1 MQISDRAKSVKP
13 SPTLTIDAKAKALK
27 AAGEDVIGFGA
38 GEPDFDTPENIKQ
51 AAVKALSKGQ
61 TKYTAVGGTDELKD
75 AIRAKLKRDNG
86 LEYSREEIIVSCG
99 AKHSLY
105 NLFQAVLNPG
115 DEIIIPT
122 PYWVSYP
129 DMALLANAVP
139 VFVEGREEDGFKVKP
154 EALAKVITP
163 KSRLLVIN
171 SPSNPTGG
179 AYTAAELKAIA
190 DVVRPYPNLAIVSD
204 EIYEKLLY
212 DKTPFASIAA
222 TDADIKARTFV
233 INGMSKAFAMTGWR
247 LGYTAGD
254 KAVIGAMTKIQGQST
269 SNPTSIAQAAGAE
282 ALNGPQDE
290 VEGMALEFA
299 KRRNYIV
306 NRLNSIPGIKCR
318 QPEGAF
324 YVFPNISALFG
335 KQVAG
340 RKITNADLFADYLLE
355 DFKVAVVPG
364 SGFGAPN
371 YMRLS
376 YATSIDNIT
385 RGLDRIAEAVA
396 KLT

>member
-1 MQISDRAKSVKP
+1 MQISERAKSVKP

-38 GEPDFDTPENIKQ
+38 GEPDFDTPANIKQ
-51 AAVKALSKGQ
+51 AAVKAIEKGQ

-75 AIRAKLKRDNG
+75 AIRGKLKRDNG
-86 LEYSREEIIVSCG
+86 LEYAREEIIVSTG

-129 DMALLANAVP
+129 DMALLAGAVP
-139 VFVEGREEDGFKVKP
+139 VFVEGREEDGFKVRP
-154 EALAKVITP
+154 EALAKAITP

-179 AYTAAELKAIA
+179 AYSAAELKAIA
-190 DVVRPYPNLAIVSD
+190 DVVRPHKELAIVSD

-212 DKTPFASIAA
+212 DNFPFATIAA
-222 TDADIKARTFV
+222 VDAEIKARTYLV
-233 INGMSKAFAMTGWR
+233 NGMSKAYAMTGWR
-247 LGYTAGD
+247 LGYVAGD
-254 KAVIGAMTKIQGQST
+254 KAVVAAMTKIQGQST
-269 SNPTSIAQAAGAE
+269 SNPTSIAQAAGVE
-282 ALNGPQDE
+282 ALNGPETE
-290 VEGMALEFA
+290 VVRMRGEFE
-299 KRRNYIV
+299 KRRNNIV
-306 NRLNSIPGIKCR
+306 DRLNAIPGVRCR
-318 QPEGAF
+318 KPEGAF
-324 YVFPNISALFG
+324 YVFPNISALYG
-335 KQVAG
+335 KKAG
-340 RKITNADLFADYLLE
+340 DKVITDCDAFAAYLLDE
-355 DFKVAVVPG
+355 YKVAVVPG

-371 YMRLS
+371 CMRLS
-376 YATSIDNIT
+376 YATSMDNIT

-396 KLT
+396 RLS

>member
-1 MQISDRAKSVKP
+1 MQISDRAKSIKP

-38 GEPDFDTPENIKQ
+38 GEPDFDTPANIKQ
-51 AAVKALSKGQ
+51 AAVKALEKGQ

-86 LEYSREEIIVSCG
+86 LEYTRDEIIVSTG

-129 DMALLANAVP
+129 DMAVLAGAVP
-139 VFVEGREEDGFKVKP
+139 VFVEGREDDGFKVRP
-154 EALAKVITP
+154 EALAKAITP
-163 KSRLLVIN
+163 KSRMLVIN

-179 AYTAAELKAIA
+179 AYSAAELKAIA
-190 DVVRPYPNLAIVSD
+190 DVVRPHQDLMIVSD

-212 DKTPFASIAA
+212 DNFAFATIAGV
-222 TDADIKARTFV
+222 DAEIKARTFV
-233 INGMSKAFAMTGWR
+233 VNGMSKAYAMTGWR
-247 LGYTAGD
+247 LGYVAGD
-254 KAVIGAMTKIQGQST
+254 KAVVAAMTKIQGQST

-282 ALNGPQDE
+282 ALNGPETE
-290 VEGMALEFA
+290 VVRMRGEFE

-306 NRLNSIPGIKCR
+306 ERLNAVPGVRCR
-318 QPEGAF
+318 KPEGAF
-324 YVFPNISALFG
+324 YVFPNIAALFG
-335 KQVAG
+335 KKAG
-340 RKITNADLFADYLLE
+340 DKAITDCDAFAAYLLDE
-355 DFKVAVVPG
+355 FKVAVVPG

-371 YMRLS
+371 CMRLS
-376 YATSIDNIT
+376 YATSMDNIT

-396 KLT
+396 RLS